1 MLTLPKIIER
11 SPQAY
16 AFMRFTV
23 RMDEMMKPAEE
34 GFPLVFKTLAEQ
46 GIQPIG
52 APFYNYRRINMA
64 ETLDVEA
71 GIAVEQ
77 PGSATKHVT
86 FATLPEGRFA
96 TLRWHGHPDQLE
108 AVTAML
114 IGWLR
119 LTEQP
124 LDVEERADGDH
135 FACRLELYE
144 TDPAAQ
150 PDMSQWMTE
159 LAFKLKD

>member
-11 SPQAY
+11 PAQVY
-16 AFMRFTV
+16 ACMRFTV
-23 RMDEMMKPAEE
+23 RMNEMLKPADE
-34 GFPLVFKTLAEQ
+34 GFPIVFKTLAEQ
-46 GIQPIG
+46 GIHPIG

-71 GIAVEQ
+71 GVAVER
-77 PGSATKHVT
+77 PGTATEHVN
-86 FATLPEGRFA
+86 FATLPGGRFV

-114 IGWLR
+114 IGWVR

-124 LDVEERADGDH
+124 LDVEERGDGDH

-144 TDPAAQ
+144 TDPEEQ
-150 PDMSQWMTE
+150 PDMEQWVTE